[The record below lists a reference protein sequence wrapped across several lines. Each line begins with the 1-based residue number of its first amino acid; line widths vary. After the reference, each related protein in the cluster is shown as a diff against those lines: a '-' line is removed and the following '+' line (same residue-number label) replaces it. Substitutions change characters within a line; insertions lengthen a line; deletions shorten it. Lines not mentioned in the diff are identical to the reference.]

1 MIGDKL
7 GKLVILII
15 ACLVCS
21 STSAGRRP
29 AETGESSCEHAA
41 SQTQS
46 VAALQEPV
54 ASYNAGKGRSISSKN
69 RIVSLENPTIVI
81 DVSKELQ
88 SFGVINF
95 TLKKVAQVERYI
107 FVRCDESGRAQRL
120 FITQFESVLPG
131 LRGGYSFPMTNVTR
145 IGNHD
150 YATQLGFFNFAE
162 RIATNPGAEAEQT
175 KAYLNRNGVQV
186 DDDFAIARYARVVG
200 EEKRHEL
207 IFFYLENLRNLNL
220 TRSELEQDGSPSS
233 ETEQILAELT
243 ARAKKSFKVVSDK
256 N

>member
-1 MIGDKL
+1 M
-7 GKLVILII
+7 
-15 ACLVCS
+15 
-21 STSAGRRP
+21 
-29 AETGESSCEHAA
+29 
-41 SQTQS
+41 
-46 VAALQEPV
+46 QEPV
-54 ASYNAGKGRSISSKN
+54 VSYNAGKGRSISGKG

-107 FVRCDESGRAQRL
+107 FVRSDKSGRAQRL

-131 LRGGYSFPMTNVTR
+131 LKGGYSFPMTNVTR

-150 YATQLGFFNFAE
+150 YATQLGFFNFTQT
-162 RIATNPGAEAEQT
+162 IAANPGAEAEQT

-186 DDDFAIARYARVVG
+186 DDDFVIARYARVVG
-200 EEKRHEL
+200 EDKRHEL
-207 IFFYLENLRNLNL
+207 IFFYLENLRDLNL
-220 TRSELEQDGSPSS
+220 TRSELEQGGSRSS
-233 ETEQILAELT
+233 ELERLLAELA
-243 ARAKKSFKVVSDK
+243 ARAQKSFKVVTDK